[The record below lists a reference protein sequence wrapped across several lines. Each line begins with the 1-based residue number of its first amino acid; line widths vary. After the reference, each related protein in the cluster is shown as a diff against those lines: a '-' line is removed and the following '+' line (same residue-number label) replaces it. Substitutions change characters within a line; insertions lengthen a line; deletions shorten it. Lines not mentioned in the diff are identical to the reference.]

1 MTFRESITKEE
12 VQQLPLIKF
21 EDEIHIVN
29 TFEKQ
34 KEALKILNQHTVLGF
49 DTETKPTFNKG
60 EYNKTALIQLA
71 TEEDAYLFKINE
83 IGLTAPLID
92 LLSNNDIQ
100 KIGISI
106 KDDLK
111 DLKKMEPTFKP
122 AGFDDLND
130 ISKAL
135 GIKQIGMRS
144 LSGIFLDHR
153 VSKSQQTSNWENN
166 PLTEAQQRY
175 AATDAWICIK
185 IFNMLDAK
193 GFVY

>member
-21 EDEIHIVN
+21 EDKIHIVN
-29 TFEKQ
+29 TFDKQ
-34 KEALKILNQHTVLGF
+34 KEALKVLNEQSVLGF

-71 TEEDAYLFKINE
+71 TEDEAFLFKINE
-83 IGLTAPLID
+83 IGFTAPLIE
-92 LLSNNDIQ
+92 LLSNKDIQ

-111 DLKKMEPTFKP
+111 DLMKMEPSFKP

-130 ISKAL
+130 ISKEL

-144 LSGIFLDHR
+144 LSGIFLEHR
-153 VSKSQQTSNWENN
+153 VSKYSFGVERQFLMQGN
-166 PLTEAQQRY
+166 
-175 AATDAWICIK
+175 
-185 IFNMLDAK
+185 
-193 GFVY
+193 